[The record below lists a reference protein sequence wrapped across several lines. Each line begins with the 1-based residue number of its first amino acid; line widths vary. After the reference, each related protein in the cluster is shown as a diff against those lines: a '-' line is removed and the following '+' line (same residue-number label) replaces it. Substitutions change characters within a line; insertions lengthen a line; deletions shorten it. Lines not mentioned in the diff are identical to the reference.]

1 MDCAHSLLSYPQ
13 TYIMQIGG
21 NVINAKMN
29 VLMMAGVVRF
39 WWWLTD
45 KILHICDFCKSFVEL
60 CYATFQCDVILIVA
74 HYYSSYYYV
83 QSVMKR
89 FSTLQK
95 VIKKNI
101 YCTHSLRCL
110 GC

>member
-21 NVINAKMN
+21 NVINAKIN
-29 VLMMAGVVRF
+29 VLMMAGVVKF

-60 CYATFQCDVILIVA
+60 CYATFQCDVILIVP
-74 HYYSSYYYV
+74 
-83 QSVMKR
+83 
-89 FSTLQK
+89 
-95 VIKKNI
+95 
-101 YCTHSLRCL
+101 
-110 GC
+110 